1 MHRLLEELA
10 RTTIDE
16 RVRAASKFHGHT
28 QHDPTGTHRLEMSV
42 STWGR
47 RTLSAFARS
56 FVKPRN
62 AVKSFICREHP
73 YPIHEPPGQQ
83 PRY

>member
-42 STWGR
+42 STWGG
-47 RTLSAFARS
+47 RTLSAFAK
-56 FVKPRN
+56 F
-62 AVKSFICREHP
+62 RETAQRRQKLHMS
-73 YPIHEPPGQQ
+73 
-83 PRY
+83 